1 MNFWWKSFKVFESV
15 FFAQVSSKP
24 TDYFLFTDRE
34 GWTWQEP
41 VHELYC
47 SKPHIHAFELWK
59 FTTTWRSNHTVAL
72 ILPDHRQLTVT
83 IVIVVP
89 KGSEIGFSDRL
100 QAQGSLKTQKSTY
113 IFDPSSAWFVSSFW
127 DWQIP
132 CILVFYK
139 LTTNFWNPI
148 PLKAFDNRKN
158 TKGPR
163 SSVASLGFLSVGT
176 NIANSSA
183 HRRPL
188 VDLQDHRPLCWLCWC
203 FLGPWALKA
212 WSLWII

>member
-1 MNFWWKSFKVFESV
+1 MPSFPITVNLRSPLLKV
-15 FFAQVSSKP
+15 
-24 TDYFLFTDRE
+24 L
-34 GWTWQEP
+34 
-41 VHELYC
+41 
-47 SKPHIHAFELWK
+47 
-59 FTTTWRSNHTVAL
+59 
-72 ILPDHRQLTVT
+72 
-83 IVIVVP
+83 P

-113 IFDPSSAWFVSSFW
+113 LIPKSSAWFVSSFW

-148 PLKAFDNRKN
+148 LLKAFDNRKN

-163 SSVASLGFLSVGT
+163 SSVASLGSPFVGT
-176 NIANSSA
+176 SIANSSA

-188 VDLQDHRPLCWLCWC
+188 VDLQDHRPRKVGPNCWM
-203 FLGPWALKA
+203 FTGSLGVQGLK
-212 WSLWII
+212 SLDIYIYT